1 VGQYI
6 NLGDGS
12 LTKSVRSASVGRGVE
27 VVLDVV
33 VGPLF
38 EPCLRCLTYRERHIS
53 VTSTGDGRVGFDLV
67 DFYHREGRIYGVDT
81 LKLGFA
87 ESAAVLRAVMPGIQR
102 ETFPPPEF
110 EAATLEQAVR
120 ANGHINDGTA
130 RKKSVII
137 FPA

>member
-1 VGQYI
+1 MSAVDRDVVPGLPVGQYI

-12 LTKSVRSASVGRGVE
+12 LTRSVRSASVGRGVE

-67 DFYHREGRIYGVDT
+67 DFYHREGRIYGGDT

-87 ESAAVLRAVMPGIQR
+87 ESAAVLRVVMPGIQR
-102 ETFPPPEF
+102 GTSPPRNSRQRRWSRRSGP
-110 EAATLEQAVR
+110 T
-120 ANGHINDGTA
+120 GT
-130 RKKSVII
+130 
-137 FPA
+137 